1 MCLTSDL
8 LRERKKKPIKER
20 ERESKTG
27 TSFLVSKVTD
37 HRGEDAEI

>member
-20 ERESKTG
+20 ERERVKQEQV
-27 TSFLVSKVTD
+27 F
-37 HRGEDAEI
+37 